1 MTPSSEP
8 ASVQPLRGSL
18 LPRGGEDDDPRLS
31 SPSPRDEGG
40 TTGGYRP
47 GRLGGWLTALA
58 SLVGLSSFLYPFI
71 VPAIQRATTGQARAG
86 EAPLVFA
93 AVTMLCVLAI
103 VADLDPMRSGANA
116 SKLVA
121 MLAALVAIDAM
132 LRLVPAF
139 LGASPVF
146 LLIML
151 GGYVYGPRFGF
162 QLGALTLLVSAFVTG
177 GIGPWLP
184 YQMLGAG
191 WVGLSAGW
199 LPHPAARRRQL
210 VILAV
215 FGAVWGLLFGALLN
229 VWFWPVA
236 APGGEVS
243 AGLSWSPELSAGE
256 ALRRYGAF
264 YATTSL
270 WYDAFRA
277 IGNVVLVVV
286 LGGPILRTLERYRSR
301 LTWEW
306 RPA

>member
-1 MTPSSEP
+1 M
-8 ASVQPLRGSL
+8 G
-18 LPRGGEDDDPRLS
+18 
-31 SPSPRDEGG
+31 EGG

-58 SLVGLSSFLYPFI
+58 SLVGLASFLYPFI

-146 LLIML
+146 LLILL

-199 LPHPAARRRQL
+199 LPHPVDRRRQL
-210 VILAV
+210 LILAI

-236 APGGEVS
+236 APGGEVR
-243 AGLSWSPELSAGE
+243 AGLSWSPELSVGE
-256 ALRRYGAF
+256 ALRRYAAF
-264 YATTSL
+264 YVTTSL

-277 IGNVVLVVV
+277 AGNVVLVVV